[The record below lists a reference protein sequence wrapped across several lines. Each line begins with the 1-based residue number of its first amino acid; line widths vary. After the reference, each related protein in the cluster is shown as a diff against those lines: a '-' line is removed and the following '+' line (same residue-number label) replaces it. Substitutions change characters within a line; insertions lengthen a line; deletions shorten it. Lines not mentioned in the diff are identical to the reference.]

1 MSRVTTVKLHTQFYS
16 VFIDISSW
24 KDLRLNNVY
33 KSYNYITKMDALWS
47 VYRALRPIYGVHNRP
62 TERTIRHTIGE
73 LENNL
78 TLLDDTRPIR
88 PRTARTIEN
97 IAAVNESFADDPE
110 ESIRRRSQQLGLS
123 YGTTWAIFDAG
134 HWSP

>member
-1 MSRVTTVKLHTQFYS
+1 MTFHHGKTYASTTFT
-16 VFIDISSW
+16 
-24 KDLRLNNVY
+24 
-33 KSYNYITKMDALWS
+33 
-47 VYRALRPIYGVHNRP
+47 NR
-62 TERTIRHTIGE
+62 TVIRHTIGK

-88 PRTARTIEN
+88 PCTARTVEN
-97 IAAVNESFADDPE
+97 IATVNKSFAEDPE

-134 HWSP
+134 N